1 MKLGQLP
8 ALLVLLVAW
17 QTAVGAN
24 EIDPFI
30 GNYEGEATVESNG
43 SESRRDLGVTITGTR
58 DGFTVKWQTT
68 TFREDGSENT
78 KSYSIDFIP
87 SEREHIYRSAM
98 KANLFGGREPLDPM
112 KGDPYVWAHITDGT
126 LVVHAMIIT
135 EDGGYE
141 MQTYERTLVA
151 EGLDLR
157 FTRIRDGKPL
167 REINTLLR
175 RTNG

>member
-1 MKLGQLP
+1 MKLAHIP
-8 ALLVLLVAW
+8 ALLVLLAAW
-17 QTAVGAN
+17 PAAAGAD
-24 EIDPFI
+24 EIDPFV
-30 GNYEGEATVESNG
+30 GSYEGEATVVSNG
-43 SESRRDLGVTITGTR
+43 RESRRDLGVTITSSR
-58 DGFTVKWQTT
+58 DGFAVKWQTT

-78 KSYSIDFIP
+78 KSYSIDFIS